1 MPRYTPSNCMGR
13 NVDVY
18 LDGVLQA
25 DVFEADDD
33 LGFIICGERDE
44 SGAMVI
50 EGDDVK
56 REIKLGTVR
65 VAFPAIQQ
73 VQ

>member
-33 LGFIICGERDE
+33 LGFIIRAVRGED
-44 SGAMVI
+44 GKLVI
-50 EGDDVK
+50 EGAYVK
-56 REIKLGTVR
+56 REIKQGNVR
-65 VAFPAIQQ
+65 VAFPAPQP